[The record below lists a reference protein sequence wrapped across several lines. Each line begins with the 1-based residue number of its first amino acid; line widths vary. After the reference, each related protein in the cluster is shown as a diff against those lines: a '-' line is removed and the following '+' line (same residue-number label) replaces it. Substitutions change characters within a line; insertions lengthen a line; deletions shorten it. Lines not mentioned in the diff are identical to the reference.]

1 MKGKSESWQSA
12 HPPKVLPG
20 HIRKLAL
27 IGAGKLGEGL
37 LTGILGSQFIPVS
50 HVEVTVEHQRDADS
64 LRERFLVSLTALTA
78 GEHLVTVRV
87 YDASGNAGLAR
98 RVIH

>member
-1 MKGKSESWQSA
+1 MECADG
-12 HPPKVLPG
+12 V
-20 HIRKLAL
+20 
-27 IGAGKLGEGL
+27 
-37 LTGILGSQFIPVS
+37 
-50 HVEVTVEHQRDADS
+50 ADS